1 MRGYDRVRGLIRAA
15 GFGRPGA
22 SGAGVVRGATSGY
35 LGVIVGTIMVQSR
48 MMACEYAR
56 RDWTRWLRR
65 VVLGGLVSF
74 AAVMALPAGTA
85 LAQEEGSS
93 VWDSFTGL
101 FKGLRFGSNPDA
113 ADIEYR
119 ERSPLVVPPSH
130 ALPPPQAPGTA
141 TRVPNWPT
149 DTDVKRRQEA
159 AEKRRRGEGRF
170 DYDKFTAT
178 ETPSQL
184 NATPPGAKSAAPSG
198 SGSNGDMTAA
208 MKPSELGSPG
218 LFGLFKSDP
227 KETVFTGE
235 KPRRTLTEPPPGYQT
250 PSPDQPYGI
259 APPTAAK
266 PTKPQ
271 DVPVGDVGL

>member
-1 MRGYDRVRGLIRAA
+1 
-15 GFGRPGA
+15 
-22 SGAGVVRGATSGY
+22 
-35 LGVIVGTIMVQSR
+35 
-48 MMACEYAR
+48 
-56 RDWTRWLRR
+56 
-65 VVLGGLVSF
+65 
-74 AAVMALPAGTA
+74 MALPAGTA
-85 LAQEEGSS
+85 HAQEEGSS

-141 TRVPNWPT
+141 TRVPNWPN
-149 DTDVKRRQEA
+149 DSDVKRRQEA

-184 NATPPGAKSAAPSG
+184 NTPPPGTKSTAASG
-198 SGSNGDMTAA
+198 NGNNGDMTAA

-235 KPRRTLTEPPPGYQT
+235 KPRRALTEPPPGYQT

-259 APPTAAK
+259 VPSTGAK